1 MPIFYIESFNT
12 KKKKNGEN
20 GNPISHVHLLNKQN
34 KIKFKTNQI
43 QVTLTINIYMSS
55 GIEELADNLLEQMIS
70 SILEKEITKTYL
82 DLQEPSKILKYILSN
97 KDNNEVFNSA
107 NMSVLTNSTKSTN
120 NDGSENVQYIIPTTS
135 QITKNLLPEK
145 IYKLEQDN
153 QDVAMSN
160 NPSNEDNFIKEKS
173 LDIIL
178 SQSNTPNVQ
187 PNGMNVSSSN
197 KNPMTNIINSSNSTE
212 VVYVKCD
219 ICKRDLLS
227 NRFAQH
233 LERCLTGKTR

>member
-1 MPIFYIESFNT
+1 MLYIESFNT
-12 KKKKNGEN
+12 KKKKRRKRKSNFTCAFVEETK
-20 GNPISHVHLLNKQN
+20 I
-34 KIKFKTNQI
+34 IKFKTNQI
-43 QVTLTINIYMSS
+43 QITLTINIYMSS